1 MRSEL
6 NTSSSHVPMPPAT
19 LSLPDDDMLF
29 RLLRQLDAAPDAP
42 QRETAEAL
50 NVSLGRLNALLRSVA
65 AAGLVR
71 VGDRKGPDRRHRFAY
86 ALTPRGAAEK
96 ARLVD
101 TFLARKLNEYNA
113 LHAELTGTSAQL
125 SPQKHRNTTMQSH
138 LAPVPEL
145 YVSYESAQKLKLE
158 AAELPSWDLTAR
170 QVCDLE
176 LLMNGGFN
184 PLKGFMGKDD
194 YEGVVENM
202 RLADGALW
210 PMPITLDVSEAFAA
224 KVEEGQDIALRDAE
238 GVILAILSIS
248 DKFSPDKAREAVK
261 VYGADD
267 LAHPAVN
274 YLHNVAGPI
283 YLGGAITGIQQ
294 PVHYDFRA
302 RRDTPNE
309 LRAFFRKLG
318 WRRIV
323 AFQTRNPLHRA
334 HQELTFRAAKEAQ
347 ANLLIHPVVGM
358 TKPGDVDHFTRVR
371 CYEAVLDKYPAATTT
386 MSLLNLA
393 MRMAGPREAV
403 WHGLIRKNHGCTHFI
418 VGRDHAGPGKNSAGQ
433 DFYGPYDAQV
443 LFKENE
449 AEIGLEMVD
458 FKHMVYVQEKA
469 QYYPANE
476 VPEGDTVLDISGTEL
491 RRRLREGLDI
501 PEWFSFPE
509 VVKELRRT
517 SPPRSNQGFTVFFT
531 GLSGSG
537 KSTIANAIMVKLM
550 EQGGRPVTLLDG
562 DVVRKHLSSELG
574 FSKEHRDINIRRI
587 GYVASEITKN
597 GGIAI
602 CAPIAPYT
610 ATRRAVREMIE
621 AFGAFIEVHVATSL
635 EECEKR
641 DRKGL
646 YKLAREGKIKEFT
659 GISDPYE
666 APTAAEL
673 VVDTEGMDVDYCA
686 QQVLLKL
693 ESLGLITA

>member
-1 MRSEL
+1 
-6 NTSSSHVPMPPAT
+6 MP
-19 LSLPDDDMLF
+19 
-29 RLLRQLDAAPDAP
+29 
-42 QRETAEAL
+42 
-50 NVSLGRLNALLRSVA
+50 VS
-65 AAGLVR
+65 
-71 VGDRKGPDRRHRFAY
+71 D
-86 ALTPRGAAEK
+86 
-96 ARLVD
+96 
-101 TFLARKLNEYNA
+101 
-113 LHAELTGTSAQL
+113 L
-125 SPQKHRNTTMQSH
+125 SPI
-138 LAPVPEL
+138 PEL
-145 YVSYESAQKLKLE
+145 YVSHESALKLKSE
-158 AAELPSWDLTAR
+158 AAELTSHDLTPR
-170 QVCDLE
+170 QICDLE

-184 PLKGFMGKDD
+184 PLKGFLSEAD
-194 YEGVVENM
+194 YTGVVDKM

-210 PMPITLDVSEAFAA
+210 PMPITLDVSEAFAD
-224 KVEEGQDIALRDAE
+224 KVELGQDIALRDQE
-238 GVILAILSIS
+238 GVILATMTVT
-248 DKFSPDKAREAVK
+248 DKWVPNKSHEAKMVF
-261 VYGADD
+261 GADD

-274 YLHNVAGPI
+274 YLHNVAGKV
-283 YLGGAITGIQQ
+283 YLGGPVTGIQQ
-294 PVHYDFRA
+294 PVHYDFKG

-309 LRAFFRKLG
+309 LRAYFRKLG
-318 WRRIV
+318 WRKVV

-334 HQELTFRAAKEAQ
+334 HQELTFRAAREAQ

-371 CYEAVLDKYPAATTT
+371 CYEAVLDKYPQSTTT

-403 WHGLIRKNHGCTHFI
+403 WHGIIRKNHGCTHFI
-418 VGRDHAGPGKNSAGQ
+418 VGRDHAGPGKNSKGE
-433 DFYGPYDAQV
+433 DFYGPYDAQE
-443 LFKENE
+443 LFKQHQ
-449 AEIGLEMVD
+449 AEIGIEMVD

-469 QYYPANE
+469 QYFPVSE
-476 VPEGDTVLDISGTEL
+476 VPEGSTVLDISGTEL
-491 RRRLREGLDI
+491 RRRLREGIDI

-509 VVKELRRT
+509 VVSELRRT
-517 SPPRSNQGFTVFFT
+517 SPARAKQGFTVFFT

-537 KSTIANAIMVKLM
+537 KSTIANALMVKLM
-550 EQGGRPVTLLDG
+550 EMGGRPTTLLDG

-610 ATRRAVREMIE
+610 ATRRAVRGMVE

-635 EECEKR
+635 EECERR

-666 APTAAEL
+666 EPLNAEL
-673 VVDTEGMDVDYCA
+673 KVETENVDVDNCA
-686 QQVLLKL
+686 HQVILKL
-693 ESLGLITA
+693 ESMGLIKA